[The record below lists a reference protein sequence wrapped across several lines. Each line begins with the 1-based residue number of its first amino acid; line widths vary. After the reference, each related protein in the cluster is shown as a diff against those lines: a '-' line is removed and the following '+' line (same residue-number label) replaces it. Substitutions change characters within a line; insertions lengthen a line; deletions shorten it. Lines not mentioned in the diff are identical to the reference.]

1 MDHTRGKSVIV
12 LGLFKKLLGKKS
24 YFLLREKY
32 VGPELLTAIFRAVEE
47 GLPRNETNTEK
58 SVAQQWREVDWVLMM
73 FSPCSEQFLRPD

>member
-12 LGLFKKLLGKKS
+12 LGLFKKRLGKKS
-24 YFLLREKY
+24 DFLLREKD
-32 VGPELLTAIFRAVEE
+32 VGPELLTAIFRAVGE
-47 GLPRNETNTEK
+47 GLARNETNTEE